1 MAADFHFLASC
12 QEETG
17 RQKQP
22 AFFNSCNISESAS
35 VGRSHNG
42 CHEIEPATRKED
54 CHETD

>member
-22 AFFNSCNISESAS
+22 AFISENAS

-54 CHETD
+54 RHETD